1 MCGSVG
7 KRSVPSAEVWIS
19 LSKIIKWF
27 FWVDDAADV
36 VSRKQNRY
44 IDFFYVGMYITKLK
58 CKTVLPSVVGGYVF
72 EESIYLIEEVDFNTA
87 RLW

>member
-7 KRSVPSAEVWIS
+7 KRSVPSAKVWIS
-19 LSKIIKWF
+19 LGKIIKWF